1 MMSGSVGEQSDGARG
16 GRREPAWRS
25 LWYVVENQAH
35 NAFNDKVAQFILLA
49 VSEVVAARRTF
60 QLRVGLAVRMTSMPR
75 VVRSRLTH

>member
-1 MMSGSVGEQSDGARG
+1 MKSGSVGEQSDSARG

-49 VSEVVAARRTF
+49 VSEVVAASRWYPQIVSVLLVLP
-60 QLRVGLAVRMTSMPR
+60 QLLQQL
-75 VVRSRLTH
+75 VVLT